1 MFAQKP
7 QGLPTMNNNR
17 MAAAIF
23 FSAVIVATLLADD
36 SQLVAQ
42 SWGRAV
48 FMLITGMV
56 VLVFGLYH
64 QQMIPVTICCGNV
77 QQAQEALANVK

>member
-1 MFAQKP
+1 MVWLILGAGALGIVIWGAKP
-7 QGLPTMNNNR
+7 LKDAGEM
-17 MAAAIF
+17 
-23 FSAVIVATLLADD
+23 VAR
-36 SQLVAQ
+36 

-64 QQMIPVTICCGNV
+64 HQMAQVTICCGNV